1 MMACSNRPFIA
12 YIMATKLMINF
23 FNIENILYITMKLNI
38 VLFLWLFNEI
48 EIGQKQGDITFL

>member
-12 YIMATKLMINF
+12 YIMAAKLMINF

-38 VLFLWLFNEI
+38 VFFLWLFNEI
-48 EIGQKQGDITFL
+48 EIGQK